1 MSLFDIFD
9 EEEQPQSQP
18 VMVAKAKRV
27 KRSRKKSSEPV
38 AVETPSP
45 EPIPIEPETKIEPV
59 PTPVPT
65 PAPTPMPEPLA
76 VQSQP
81 FSISELTFHV
91 KGILEEVFSEIW
103 VVGEISN
110 LSKPRSGHAYLTLKD
125 DGAQLPCA
133 VWKSVMSR
141 VRFDLKDGMEIV
153 CRGRLEVYPP
163 HGKYQMII
171 TSLEPK
177 GIGALELA
185 FRQLHAKLDAEG
197 LFDPRKKRPIPA
209 SIATVAVI
217 TSPSGAALR
226 DFLQVLGRRT
236 KRVNVRIIPVKV
248 QGDGA
253 AKEIATAIEQVNR
266 LAQADASFAD
276 CIVVTRGGGSVEDLW
291 AFNEEPLV
299 RAVAAS
305 KLPTISAVGHEVD
318 VSLCDLA
325 ADLRALTPSEAA
337 ERIAPEDARL
347 YDRLLQTRRLLED
360 SLLKRIR
367 LSDEKL
373 RGFASHPV
381 FLRPMRLIE
390 DRCKTVDLLEQNLD
404 RAVDRVLENDR
415 MKIAKISATI
425 EALSP
430 LAVLG
435 RGYSLTQTA
444 DGTVVRSETQVQSG
458 DRLQTRLAEGSIWS
472 TVEKNTP

>member
-1 MSLFDIFD
+1 MSLFDYLD
-9 EEEQPQSQP
+9 EKEEPRPEP
-18 VMVAKAKRV
+18 VVKPKRV
-27 KRSRKKSSEPV
+27 KRSRKKTLESAPVAEAV
-38 AVETPSP
+38 AVESETVV
-45 EPIPIEPETKIEPV
+45 EPPV
-59 PTPVPT
+59 
-65 PAPTPMPEPLA
+65 AKREPLA
-76 VQSQP
+76 VQTQP
-81 FSISELTFHV
+81 LSISELTFHV
-91 KGILEEVFSEIW
+91 KGILEEVFSEVW

-133 VWKSVMSR
+133 VWKSVMSK

-253 AKEIATAIEQVNR
+253 AKEIAAAIEQVNR
-266 LAQADASFAD
+266 LVQADASFAD

-367 LSDEKL
+367 LADERL
-373 RGFASHPV
+373 RGYANHPV
-381 FLRPMRLIE
+381 FLRPLRLVE

-404 RAVDRVLENDR
+404 RAVDRVLENDHMR
-415 MKIAKISATI
+415 IAKITATL

-435 RGYSLTQTA
+435 RGYSLTQAA
-444 DGTVVRSETQVQSG
+444 DGTVVRSETQVRPG
-458 DRLQTRLAEGSIWS
+458 DRIQTRLAEGNLWS
-472 TVEKNTP
+472 TVEKK